1 MFALRRP
8 ALGLLAT
15 MLGQH
20 ARCAVAL
27 SMASAGGAT
36 PKADMRNVSPP
47 ASDAA
52 AQASNPAA
60 FPRELYPPLEP
71 YDTGMLEVGSGHSL
85 YYEQC
90 GNPDGVPCVFLHG
103 GPGAG
108 CDERSRRF
116 FDPQHYR
123 IVCFD
128 QRGSGRSVPNAAD
141 DLAAS
146 LIDNTTPDLVQD
158 IERLR
163 EHLGVEQWGLV
174 LGGSWG
180 STLALAYAQAHP
192 AQLRALLL
200 RGVFLFGPDEVD
212 YLFASGGTY
221 GQNPAAWDCYV
232 DYIRKSSTDWKR
244 EKTNLLGAY
253 WARLTSDD
261 AATREAAAAAFVGY
275 ELSISKAFIDPAIIE
290 KYLGTPSILIPFAVM
305 EVHYMR
311 NHGFMARGQLLDN
324 LASMVDHGHVVSIAH
339 GRADY
344 VCQPQAAWRLASCLK
359 AAGCPEKD
367 VNLEFVAGA
376 GHSDTEP
383 GLVDALVRA
392 SDRLRDPLALPIK

>member
-1 MFALRRP
+1 MRALP
-8 ALGLLAT
+8 WA
-15 MLGQH
+15 
-20 ARCAVAL
+20 
-27 SMASAGGAT
+27 
-36 PKADMRNVSPP
+36 
-47 ASDAA
+47 
-52 AQASNPAA
+52 
-60 FPRELYPPLEP
+60 ELYPPLEP

-108 CDERSRRF
+108 CDELATVVAPSQAHPSQPDPNPHPHPNPASRCDERSRRF

-192 AQLRALLL
+192 
-200 RGVFLFGPDEVD
+200 
-212 YLFASGGTY
+212 S
-221 GQNPAAWDCYV
+221 
-232 DYIRKSSTDWKR
+232 
-244 EKTNLLGAY
+244 
-253 WARLTSDD
+253 
-261 AATREAAAAAFVGY
+261 
-275 ELSISKAFIDPAIIE
+275 
-290 KYLGTPSILIPFAVM
+290 
-305 EVHYMR
+305 
-311 NHGFMARGQLLDN
+311 
-324 LASMVDHGHVVSIAH
+324 
-339 GRADY
+339 
-344 VCQPQAAWRLASCLK
+344 QP
-359 AAGCPEKD
+359 
-367 VNLEFVAGA
+367 
-376 GHSDTEP
+376 
-383 GLVDALVRA
+383 
-392 SDRLRDPLALPIK
+392 

>member
-1 MFALRRP
+1 MLRRP

-15 MLGQH
+15 MLRHH
-20 ARCAVAL
+20 AKCSVAL
-27 SMASAGGAT
+27 RMAATGAA
-36 PKADMRNVSPP
+36 KADMRNVSPP

-52 AQASNPAA
+52 SQANNPAA
-60 FPRELYPPLEP
+60 FPRKLYPPLEP
-71 YDTGMLEVGSGHSL
+71 YDSGMLEVGSGHRL
-85 YYEQC
+85 YWEQC

-128 QRGSGRSVPNAAD
+128 QRGSGRSAPNAAD
-141 DLAAS
+141 DLQAS
-146 LIDNTTPDLVQD
+146 LVDNTTPHLVQD
-158 IERLR
+158 IETLR
-163 EHLGVEQWGLV
+163 AHLNVDQWGLV

-192 AQLRALLL
+192 DRLRALLL

-232 DYIRKSSTDWKR
+232 EYIRASSKDWSR

-253 WARLTSDD
+253 WQRLTSDD

-311 NHGFMARGQLLDN
+311 NHGFMARGQLLDR
-324 LASMVDHGHVVSIAH
+324 LATMAAHNHVVSIAH

-344 VCQPQAAWRLASCLK
+344 VCQPQAAWRLASGLR
-359 AAGCPEKD
+359 AAGCPEAD
-367 VNLEFVAGA
+367 VTLEFVAGA

-383 GLVDALVRA
+383 GLVDAMVRA
-392 SDRLRDPLALPIK
+392 SDRLRGS

>member
-1 MFALRRP
+1 
-8 ALGLLAT
+8 
-15 MLGQH
+15 
-20 ARCAVAL
+20 
-27 SMASAGGAT
+27 
-36 PKADMRNVSPP
+36 
-47 ASDAA
+47 
-52 AQASNPAA
+52 
-60 FPRELYPPLEP
+60 
-71 YDTGMLEVGSGHSL
+71 MLEVGSGHSL

-116 FDPQHYR
+116 FDPEHYR

-141 DLAAS
+141 DLSAS

-212 YLFASGGTY
+212 YLFSSGGTY

-232 DYIRKSSTDWKR
+232 DYIRTSSTDWKR

-324 LASMVDHGHVVSIAH
+324 LASMVEHKHVVSIAH

-344 VCQPQAAWRLASCLK
+344 VCQPQAAWRLASGLK

-367 VNLEFVAGA
+367 INLEFVAGA
-376 GHSDTEP
+376 GHSPDPNP
-383 GLVDALVRA
+383 GPDHGPTPTPTLTPNPNPFPNPNPNPTPNQVPATVTPSRVW
-392 SDRLRDPLALPIK
+392 STP

>member
-1 MFALRRP
+1 MRALP
-8 ALGLLAT
+8 WA
-15 MLGQH
+15 
-20 ARCAVAL
+20 
-27 SMASAGGAT
+27 
-36 PKADMRNVSPP
+36 
-47 ASDAA
+47 
-52 AQASNPAA
+52 
-60 FPRELYPPLEP
+60 ELYPPLEP

-180 STLALAYAQAHP
+180 STNPNPNPDPNPNPNPNPEPDPNPSPDPHP
-192 AQLRALLL
+192 EP
-200 RGVFLFGPDEVD
+200 GP
-212 YLFASGGTY
+212 
-221 GQNPAAWDCYV
+221 NH
-232 DYIRKSSTDWKR
+232 
-244 EKTNLLGAY
+244 
-253 WARLTSDD
+253 
-261 AATREAAAAAFVGY
+261 
-275 ELSISKAFIDPAIIE
+275 
-290 KYLGTPSILIPFAVM
+290 TPNQV
-305 EVHYMR
+305 
-311 NHGFMARGQLLDN
+311 
-324 LASMVDHGHVVSIAH
+324 AH
-339 GRADY
+339 G
-344 VCQPQAAWRLASCLK
+344 
-359 AAGCPEKD
+359 
-367 VNLEFVAGA
+367 VAPSRWPT
-376 GHSDTEP
+376 HRRT
-383 GLVDALVRA
+383 RA
-392 SDRLRDPLALPIK
+392 SPDPNEPQP